1 MIYIVI
7 FIAMSWLDWKLGVFA
22 GFKFF
27 GSLML
32 YGLIFLGILTFYR
45 DKQIE
50 VSTTQE
56 TFISWNFSEE
66 NHKIND
72 GKTVFAYATET
83 GMKSIEASKIVSFKT
98 SQQKENKII
107 ATKYEYPTMAKVLFF
122 MFSGDTTYKVELK
135 EK

>member
-7 FIAMSWLDWKLGVFA
+7 FIAMCWLDWKLGTFA

-32 YGLIFLGILTFYR
+32 YGLIFLGLTFCR

-72 GKTVFAYATET
+72 GKTVFTYATET
-83 GMKSIEASKIVSFKT
+83 GMKSIEASKIVSFKKN
-98 SQQKENKII
+98 QQENKII

>member
-1 MIYIVI
+1 MVYIVI
-7 FIAMSWLDWKLGVFA
+7 FVAMCWLDWKLGVFA

-32 YGLIFLGILTFYR
+32 YGLIFIGILTFYR

-50 VSTTQE
+50 VGTTQE
-56 TFISWNFSEE
+56 TFVSWNFSEE
-66 NHKIND
+66 THKIND
-72 GKTVFAYATET
+72 SKTVFAYATET
-83 GMKSIEASKIVSFKT
+83 GTKSIEASKILSFKKN
-98 SQQKENKII
+98 QQENKII

-122 MFSGDTTYKVELK
+122 MVRGDTTYKVELK

>member
-7 FIAMSWLDWKLGVFA
+7 FVAMCWLDWKLDTHV

-32 YGLIFLGILTFYR
+32 GGLIFLCSIMLYNN
-45 DKQIE
+45 KQIE

-56 TFISWNFSEE
+56 TFISGNFSEKTR
-66 NHKIND
+66 KISSS
-72 GKTVFAYATET
+72 KTIFVYATET
-83 GMKSIEASKIVSFKT
+83 GTKSIETSQIVSFKKN
-98 SQQKENKII
+98 QQENKII
-107 ATKYEYPTMAKVLFF
+107 ATKYEYPKIAKVLFF